1 MMENSQESRNPAVGE
16 NGKGQSYNYSD
27 QELIR
32 QLVKSRMA
40 QKSELEYEDLAGYEL
55 PPRSQFSMLNKP
67 AVSIKYGKMTFNMAC
82 IRLFHEVRY
91 ILPMVHR
98 EKKRLTVVI
107 CSEEESESVEWARIR
122 KTDDAWVNKT
132 ISSEEFILKIFR
144 LMGWKLNCRYKV
156 LGRVANSERGLVLV
170 FDLSEAIM
178 FDAKPKEFVDEETGE
193 IKKKQI
199 KYYPDEYKDRIGK
212 SYNDYIQSKQMNI
225 FEFLEGYV
233 GQGYSDMPE
242 TETSKPKETAE
253 TVIVLNDEQRLLP
266 ELHQAGDGGGGY
278 E

>member
-1 MMENSQESRNPAVGE
+1 
-16 NGKGQSYNYSD
+16 
-27 QELIR
+27 
-32 QLVKSRMA
+32 
-40 QKSELEYEDLAGYEL
+40 
-55 PPRSQFSMLNKP
+55 
-67 AVSIKYGKMTFNMAC
+67 
-82 IRLFHEVRY
+82 
-91 ILPMVHR
+91 MVHR

-132 ISSEEFILKIFR
+132 ISSEEFVLKLFR

-170 FDLSEAIM
+170 FDLAEAIM

-193 IKKKQI
+193 VKKKQV

-212 SYNDYIQSKQMNI
+212 SYNDYVQSKQMNI
-225 FEFLEGYV
+225 FEFLDGYV

-242 TETSKPKETAE
+242 PEPPKEEAVTVVEE
-253 TVIVLNDEQRLLP
+253 TTSEGERMLP
-266 ELHQAGDGGGGY
+266 MLQQAVEGGGGY

>member
-1 MMENSQESRNPAVGE
+1 MENSQESQNPAVSE
-16 NGKGQSYNYSD
+16 KGKGQSYNYSD

-40 QKSELEYEDLAGYEL
+40 QRSELEYEDLDGYEL

-132 ISSEEFILKIFR
+132 ISSEEFVLKLFR

-170 FDLSEAIM
+170 FDLAEAIM

-193 IKKKQI
+193 VKKKQV

-212 SYNDYIQSKQMNI
+212 SYNDYVQSKQMNI
-225 FEFLEGYV
+225 FEFLDGYV

-242 TETSKPKETAE
+242 PEPPKEEAVTVVEE
-253 TVIVLNDEQRLLP
+253 TTSEGERMLP
-266 ELHQAGDGGGGY
+266 MLQQAVEGGGGY